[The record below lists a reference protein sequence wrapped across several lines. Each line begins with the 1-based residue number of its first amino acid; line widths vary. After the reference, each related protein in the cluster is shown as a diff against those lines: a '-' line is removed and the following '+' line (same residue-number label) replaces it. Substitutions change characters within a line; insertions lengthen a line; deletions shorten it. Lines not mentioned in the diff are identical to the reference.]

1 MKYTEDT
8 LQFWTSPLSNT
19 EEQRVKNTVSMIK
32 NAVSTHDELSNCTM
46 EIFAQGSYANN
57 TNVRQNSDVDICI
70 MLTSTFFGD
79 YVDGKSAADYGFTP
93 DGMPENGK
101 GIPARITAVHKQ
113 RYRLVCAYGE
123 TYGSKQKNITG
134 MLKRFPQW
142 GILF

>member
-1 MKYTEDT
+1 MD
-8 LQFWTSPLSNT
+8 L
-19 EEQRVKNTVSMIK
+19 R
-32 NAVSTHDELSNCTM
+32 
-46 EIFAQGSYANN
+46 
-57 TNVRQNSDVDICI
+57 
-70 MLTSTFFGD
+70 
-79 YVDGKSAADYGFTP
+79 DYGFTP